1 MTFHTLTSLSVPPVM
16 RHPRMWGLTSRADAA
31 PSCAAS
37 MNLDG
42 EGLVKSEGRA
52 LASKLS
58 TIPFSN
64 ET

>member
-1 MTFHTLTSLSVPPVM
+1 
-16 RHPRMWGLTSRADAA
+16 MWGLTSRADAA

-64 ET
+64 ETYLISKKGSVNNY